1 MAFTT
6 MATMLV
12 KPLPRNNNK
21 KGYHQVMTKKVKDPN
36 KSHNPSVKA
45 KEEKIRQ
52 STGHG
57 VNSNPT
63 IRTRELMFG
72 VFVGPL
78 G

>member
-21 KGYHQVMTKKVKDPN
+21 KGYHQKMTKKVKGPN

-45 KEEKIRQ
+45 KEGK
-52 STGHG
+52 
-57 VNSNPT
+57 
-63 IRTRELMFG
+63 
-72 VFVGPL
+72 
-78 G
+78 